1 MIIKVVRD
9 AHNPSKYW
17 IVSKLTSGH
26 YSLAQRVSGVDTGKS
41 RMGIKRIKET
51 LHWADW
57 EVK

>member
-1 MIIKVVRD
+1 MLIKVVQD
-9 AHNPSKYW
+9 KHNEDKW
-17 IVSKLTSGH
+17 WLVSKLPSGH
-26 YSLAQRVSGVDTGKS
+26 YSLSQRVRGADTGKS